1 MAQYDISKI
10 WDGVSAQLFE
20 GAGAG
25 TDLGFTGD
33 VSIGI
38 ERTYLD
44 VKASQ
49 TGQQPLDRRL
59 DSQIWRVAID
69 FKEVGQATYFKDWWL
84 TGNPDNAGVI
94 DLHPGSLGSSVPTKR
109 IRVHPRIMGADTSK
123 DFIFDALTFDRGP
136 TKVLNGAGNH
146 VHRIEFITLPLAADL
161 PTIDLGKFNYVP

>member
-10 WDGVSAQLFE
+10 WDGQSAQLFE

-38 ERTYLD
+38 ERTVLD

-49 TGQQPLDRRL
+49 TGAQILGRRL
-59 DSQIWRVAID
+59 DAETYRVAID

-84 TGNPDNAGVI
+84 AGNTDNAGVI
-94 DLHPGSLGSSVPTKR
+94 DLHPGSLGASLPTKR
-109 IRVHPRIMGADTSK
+109 IRCHPRGLGADTTR
-123 DFIFDALTFDRGP
+123 DFIFEALTFDRGP
-136 TKVLNGAGNH
+136 SMVLNGKGDH
-146 VHRIEFITLPLAADL
+146 VHRLEFIALPTPADL
-161 PTIDLGKFNYVP
+161 PTVKLGVLNYVP